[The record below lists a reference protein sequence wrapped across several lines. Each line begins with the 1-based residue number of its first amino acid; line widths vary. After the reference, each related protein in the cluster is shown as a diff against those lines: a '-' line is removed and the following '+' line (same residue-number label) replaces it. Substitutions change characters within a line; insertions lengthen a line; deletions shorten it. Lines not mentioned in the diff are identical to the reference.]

1 MALKSEGF
9 VDIDMSTLESV
20 LGRETLNC
28 KEMHLLEAALNWA
41 GAECTRREIEPT
53 PQNKRA
59 VLGNALYLVRIPTM
73 TLEEFA
79 NGAAQ
84 MGILTQQETI
94 DIFFH
99 FTANN
104 KPSLQYPTKPRAG
117 LKSQVKQKTKILP
130 QSLINTF
137 YFKVCHRFQ
146 SCAYRSNQWRYRGRC
161 DSIQF
166 SVDRRI
172 FVMGFGLYGSS
183 NGAADYNVKIE
194 LKRLGRVLA
203 ENNTKFFSDGSSN
216 TFHVYFDNPIQ
227 IEPETFYTASAILD
241 GGELSYFGQEGMSEV
256 TVGTVTFQFQ
266 CSSESTNGTG
276 VQGGQIPELI
286 FYGPSYEEH

>member
-41 GAECTRREIEPT
+41 GAECNRREIEPT

-59 VLGNALYLVRIPTM
+59 VLGSALYLVRIPTM

-104 KPSLQYPTKPRAG
+104 KPTLQYPTKPRAG
-117 LKSQVKQKTKILP
+117 LKSQVNQTKTI
-130 QSLINTF
+130 
-137 YFKVCHRFQ
+137 H
-146 SCAYRSNQWRYRGRC
+146 
-161 DSIQF
+161 
-166 SVDRRI
+166 
-172 FVMGFGLYGSS
+172 
-183 NGAADYNVKIE
+183 
-194 LKRLGRVLA
+194 
-203 ENNTKFFSDGSSN
+203 SN
-216 TFHVYFDNPIQ
+216 TQY
-227 IEPETFYTASAILD
+227 
-241 GGELSYFGQEGMSEV
+241 
-256 TVGTVTFQFQ
+256 
-266 CSSESTNGTG
+266 SSF
-276 VQGGQIPELI
+276 VFVFFL
-286 FYGPSYEEH
+286 

>member
-28 KEMHLLEAALNWA
+28 KEMVLLEAALNWA
-41 GAECTRREIEPT
+41 TAECSRRDIEPT
-53 PQNKRA
+53 PQNKRS

-104 KPSLQYPTKPRAG
+104 KPVLVYPTKPRTG
-117 LKSQVKQKTKILP
+117 LKSQVKSKT
-130 QSLINTF
+130 SLLFFFLNLR
-137 YFKVCHRFQ
+137 VHN
-146 SCAYRSNQWRYRGRC
+146 SRYATV
-161 DSIQF
+161 F
-166 SVDRRI
+166 SHVPI
-172 FVMGFGLYGSS
+172 VQISGG
-183 NGAADYNVKIE
+183 IE
-194 LKRLGRVLA
+194 GVVTA
-203 ENNTKFFSDGSSN
+203 FS
-216 TFHVYFDNPIQ
+216 F
-227 IEPETFYTASAILD
+227 L
-241 GGELSYFGQEGMSEV
+241 
-256 TVGTVTFQFQ
+256 
-266 CSSESTNGTG
+266 
-276 VQGGQIPELI
+276 
-286 FYGPSYEEH
+286 

>member
-41 GAECTRREIEPT
+41 GAECARREIELT
-53 PQNKRA
+53 PQNKRS
-59 VLGNALYLVRIPTM
+59 VLGSALYLVRIPTM

-104 KPSLQYPTKPRAG
+104 KPSLQYPTKARAG
-117 LKSQVKQKTKILP
+117 LKSQVNMMVVTSMSGSGLDFKQLGYRFNLNSIKIR
-130 QSLINTF
+130 
-137 YFKVCHRFQ
+137 K
-146 SCAYRSNQWRYRGRC
+146 
-161 DSIQF
+161 F
-166 SVDRRI
+166 SK
-172 FVMGFGLYGSS
+172 
-183 NGAADYNVKIE
+183 VKIQ
-194 LKRLGRVLA
+194 
-203 ENNTKFFSDGSSN
+203 N
-216 TFHVYFDNPIQ
+216 
-227 IEPETFYTASAILD
+227 
-241 GGELSYFGQEGMSEV
+241 
-256 TVGTVTFQFQ
+256 
-266 CSSESTNGTG
+266 
-276 VQGGQIPELI
+276 
-286 FYGPSYEEH
+286 